1 MENAIIPAD
10 IRSELSA
17 DAPSVY
23 CSLSG
28 GTRAEKARLYNA
40 MNNPEHRIGD
50 CINKDLYIKDLVAE
64 MISVP
69 KTDENDNPVLD
80 ENGEQV
86 KDMVPRIVLIDDK
99 GEAYQAVSTGIFN
112 ATKKAIAVFGAPTWD
127 EPLHIMVKQ
136 VSLGTNKM
144 LTFDVIPD

>member
-1 MENAIIPAD
+1 MENAIIHAD
-10 IRSELSA
+10 IRAELSA
-17 DAPSVY
+17 DAPSVF

-28 GTRAEKARLYNA
+28 GTRAEKARVYNA

-50 CINKDLYIKDLVAE
+50 CINKELFIKDVLAE
-64 MISVP
+64 MIEVSR
-69 KTDENDNPVLD
+69 TDDKDNPVLD

-86 KDMVPRIVLIDDK
+86 KDLVPRIVLIDDK

-112 ATKKAIAVFGAPTWD
+112 AVKKAIAVFGAPTWD
-127 EPLHIMVKQ
+127 EPLHIIVKQ

-144 LTFDVIPD
+144 LTFDVID